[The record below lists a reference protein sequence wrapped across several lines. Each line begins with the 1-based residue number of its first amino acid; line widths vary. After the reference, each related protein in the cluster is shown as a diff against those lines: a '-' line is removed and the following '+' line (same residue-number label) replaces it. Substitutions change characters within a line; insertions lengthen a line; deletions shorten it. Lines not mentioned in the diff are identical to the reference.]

1 MRLQRHLV
9 CLYAMHVLPGSIVC
23 GFSLAYNGSLGLL
36 DDAFFSIIPAGSK
49 SAFFI
54 KCKLIT
60 RNSSVHIRSSI

>member
-49 SAFFI
+49 SAF
-54 KCKLIT
+54 LL
-60 RNSSVHIRSSI
+60 SVN